1 MGLTPERRLRL
12 RIQGLVQG
20 VGFRPHVHRL
30 AHGLQLRGWVRNDH
44 RGVELVVE
52 GPQPQLI
59 AFLEALQRQ
68 PPARSRIDRIESRWG
83 AARGEPPGF
92 RIAAATA
99 APAGTS
105 RAATALITPDLAT
118 CPDCLAELGDPS
130 NRRYGYPLI
139 SCTHC
144 GPRYS
149 VVERLPFERGH
160 TSLAAFPLCALCQQE
175 YADPADRRF
184 HAQTISCP
192 QCGPRL
198 RWQPTGAA
206 EDSGLSA
213 DAAALT
219 AAAAALRQGQIVAL
233 QGMGGF
239 QLLVDAR
246 NGPAV
251 AELRRRKG
259 RPEKP
264 LALMAPRPW
273 VERHCQLS
281 GPEAEAFNSS
291 VAPILL
297 LRRRSPAAD
306 GEVSPEVAGH
316 SPWLGVM
323 RPTSGVHHLL
333 LEAFGGVVVATSANR
348 SGEPLCADA
357 SAGGAILAALADGVV
372 SHGLA
377 IVNRIDD
384 SVVRV
389 AAGRPLLLRLG
400 RGHAPCSVALPQPA
414 AATTSPGLAL
424 GAQVKGSFALGL
436 GEQALLSPDLGDLGS
451 TAAEQHLRR
460 TQAQWRERHGIS
472 PAWIACDRHPGYT
485 STQLATALAEAEH
498 CPLLPVQHHH
508 AHLLAV
514 LAEHGLEGPELGV
527 AWDGSGLGD
536 DGSLWG
542 GEGLRVSRGARE
554 RVAMLRPFR
563 LPGGE
568 QALREPRRAALG
580 LLVAGFGEHWRE
592 RTALLPPA
600 STPGAFTA
608 EELSVLEVALGR
620 ALQSPLCSSVGRLF
634 DAVASLLGLQQRC
647 SYEAQAALALEA
659 VALQA
664 VALEDVDLED
674 EPPWSGAYAI
684 ALRAPEGPEPWQLD
698 WQPLLEQLLADLS
711 AGVPSA
717 AIALAFHRALASAI
731 GDLAAALGASRFVL
745 SGGCFQ
751 NQLLLESSIAAL
763 RRRGIEPLWP
773 RQLPCNDAALPIGQL
788 LAL

>member
-1 MGLTPERRLRL
+1 MGLTPEQRLRLRL

-30 AHGLQLRGWVRNDH
+30 AHGLELRGWVRNDH
-44 RGVELVVE
+44 QGVELVLE
-52 GPQPQLI
+52 GPKPQLL
-59 AFLEALQRQ
+59 AFREALQRQ
-68 PPARSRIDRIESRWG
+68 PPPRSRIDRIESQWN

-99 APAGTS
+99 GPAGAS

-149 VVERLPFERGH
+149 VVERLPFERSH
-160 TSLAAFPLCALCQQE
+160 TSLAAFPPCLLCQQE

-192 QCGPRL
+192 RCGPRL
-198 RWQPTGAA
+198 RWQRTGVAVDDDA
-206 EDSGLSA
+206 VSG
-213 DAAALT
+213 DAAAIT
-219 AAAAALRQGQIVAL
+219 AAAAALGRGQIVAL

-291 VAPILL
+291 AAPILL
-297 LRRRSPAAD
+297 LRRRSPAAG
-306 GEVSPEVAGH
+306 GEVSPEVAGP

-323 RPTSGVHHLL
+323 RPTSGLHHLL
-333 LEAFGGVVVATSANR
+333 LDAFGGVVVATSANR
-348 SGEPLCADA
+348 SGEPLCTDAGAD
-357 SAGGAILAALADGVV
+357 GATLAALADGVL
-372 SHGLA
+372 SHGLV

-400 RGHAPCSVALPQPA
+400 RGLAPCAVALPQPA
-414 AATTSPGLAL
+414 AGPTPPGLAL

-436 GEQALLSPDLGDLGS
+436 GEQALLSPDLGDLDS

-460 TQAQWRERHGIS
+460 TQAQWRARHGIN

-498 CPLLPVQHHH
+498 CPLMTVQHHH

-542 GEGLRVSRGARE
+542 GEGLRVSRGAWE

-620 ALQSPLCSSVGRLF
+620 ALHSPLCSSVGRLF

-664 VALEDVDLED
+664 VDLGAESS
-674 EPPWSGAYAI
+674 WRGAYAI
-684 ALRAPEGPEPWQLD
+684 TLRAPQGPEPWQLD

-711 AGVPSA
+711 AGVPPA

-731 GDLAAALGASRFVL
+731 GDLAAALGASRFAL

-763 RRRGIEPLWP
+763 RRQGIEPLWP
-773 RQLPCNDAALPIGQL
+773 RRLPCNDAALPIGQL

>member
-1 MGLTPERRLRL
+1 MALTPERRLEL
-12 RIQGLVQG
+12 RIQGRVQG

-52 GPQPQLI
+52 GPQPQLH
-59 AFLEALQRQ
+59 AFLDALRRQ
-68 PPARSRIDRIESRWG
+68 PPVHSRIDHIDSRWDVVQ
-83 AARGEPPGF
+83 GEPAGF
-92 RIAAATA
+92 RIAPATLGRSGA
-99 APAGTS
+99 N
-105 RAATALITPDLAT
+105 RAATALIAPDLAT
-118 CPDCLAELGDPS
+118 CPECLAELRDPS
-130 NRRYGYPLI
+130 NRRFGYPFI

-149 VVERLPFERGH
+149 VVEQLPFERQH
-160 TSLAAFPLCALCQQE
+160 TSLAAFPLCALCQRD
-175 YADPADRRF
+175 YADPEDRRF
-184 HAQTISCP
+184 HGQTISCP

-198 RWQPTGAA
+198 RWQCTGAGA
-206 EDSGLSA
+206 DHRRSG
-213 DAAALT
+213 DAAAIT
-219 AAAAALRQGQIVAL
+219 AAAEALRRGQIVAL
-233 QGMGGF
+233 QGVGGF

-246 NGPAV
+246 NGQAV

-264 LALMAPRPW
+264 LALMAPQHW

-281 GPEAEAFNSS
+281 GPEAELFNSS
-291 VAPILL
+291 AAPILL

-306 GEVSPEVAGH
+306 GEVSDEVAGH

-323 RPTSGVHHLL
+323 RPSSGVHHLL

-348 SGEPLCADA
+348 SGEPLCTDPEAD
-357 SAGGAILAALADGVV
+357 SDTLAALADGVLC
-372 SHGLA
+372 HNLR

-384 SVVRV
+384 SVVRL
-389 AAGRPLLLRLG
+389 AAGRPLVLRLG
-400 RGHAPCSVALPQPA
+400 RGLAPCAVALPPATEPA
-414 AATTSPGLAL
+414 AGRLAL
-424 GAQVKGSFALGL
+424 GAQVKGSIALGL
-436 GEQALLSPDLGDLGS
+436 GSQAPDQAEQALLSPDLGDLSSLAGG
-451 TAAEQHLRR
+451 QHLRR
-460 TQAQWRERHGIS
+460 TQAQWCGRHGIQ
-472 PAWIACDRHPGYT
+472 PAVILCDRHGGYT
-485 STQLATALAEAEH
+485 ASQLAATLAAAQRR
-498 CPLLPVQHHH
+498 PLRSVQHHH

-527 AWDGSGLGD
+527 AWDGSGLGT

-542 GEGLRVSRGARE
+542 GEGLRVSRHTSE

-580 LLVAGFGEHWRE
+580 LLVAAFGNRWRE
-592 RTALLPPA
+592 RTAGLPPA
-600 STPGAFTA
+600 STAGAFTA

-659 VALQA
+659 L
-664 VALEDVDLED
+664 ALEAQ
-674 EPPWSGAYAI
+674 PPGQCTYAI
-684 ALRAPEGPEPWQLD
+684 ALRTSQGAEPWQLD

-711 AGVPSA
+711 AGLPPAS
-717 AIALAFHRALASAI
+717 IALAVHQALASAI
-731 GDLAAALGASRFVL
+731 GDLAVALEARRFLL

-751 NQLLLESSIAAL
+751 NQLLLERSIAAL
-763 RRRGIEPLWP
+763 RQRDIEPLWP